1 MHRGKLITV
10 VGCSA
15 LIVALVSPVLAA
27 SRRELPILPERSAR
41 HDVTPRRNGP
51 WPLQRGTYGAK
62 LFPLA
67 VRVTVPAGW
76 RGGQGQSRQFG
87 QRSPGFGWIVLSQ
100 GAVSKEQ
107 GAISIVAGYG
117 PTSPVGA
124 VVAGLRNR
132 GHGASYEPTMPVT
145 IGGSPGT
152 QFDGRVDGATH
163 VFIPFSAPQH
173 VATFY
178 ADAFTFDRGQAFR
191 ILALNVRGKTV
202 VVFIESGALPA
213 QRFPAFLASA
223 GQILESLRFPA

>member
-15 LIVALVSPVLAA
+15 LIVALVSPALAA
-27 SRRELPILPERSAR
+27 SRRELPILSERSAR
-41 HDVTPRRNGP
+41 HDVTPRLDGP
-51 WPLQRGTYGAK
+51 RPLQRGTYAAK

-87 QRSPGFGWIVLSQ
+87 RRSPGFGWIVLSQ
-100 GAVSKEQ
+100 GPVARAQ
-107 GAISIVAGYG
+107 GAISVVAGYG
-117 PTSPVGA
+117 RTPSVAA
-124 VVAGLRNR
+124 VVAGLQSR

-145 IGGSPGT
+145 IGGSPGV
-152 QFDGRVDGATH
+152 QFDGRVDGAAH
-163 VFIPFSAPQH
+163 VFIPFSAPRH

-178 ADAFTFDRGQAFR
+178 ADAFTLDRGEAFR
-191 ILALNVRGKTV
+191 IIALNVRGKTA
-202 VVFIESGALPA
+202 VVFIESGALRA
-213 QRFPAFLASA
+213 QRFPAFLESA